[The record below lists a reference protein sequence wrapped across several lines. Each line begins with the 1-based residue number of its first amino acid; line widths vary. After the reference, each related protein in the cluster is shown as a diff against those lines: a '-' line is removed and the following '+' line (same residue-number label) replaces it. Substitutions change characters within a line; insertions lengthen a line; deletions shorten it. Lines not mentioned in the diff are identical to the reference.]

1 MEYQKVT
8 NLLDTTS
15 DSESRLITK
24 NGLKFMISLVMQ
36 KIDTNQVNK

>member
-1 MEYQKVT
+1 MEYQKIT

-15 DSESRLITK
+15 VTFLVLLLK

-36 KIDTNQVNK
+36 KIDINLVIK